1 MTTASDNSGL
11 VTTAR
16 SKAATIEDVARA
28 AGVALSTASG
38 AFSGKKRMSSQT
50 RENILGVAHALNYQP
65 NPHAQRLSRQRS
77 HNLVGLFTPYLDLSN
92 ATRKVKIIQR
102 LLTEQGYEAPIYAAG
117 DNSGLVPVD
126 QRAQLRAFCR
136 QRSEALVCFM
146 GDMEQETHDEL
157 RRYQDDGGI
166 LVCFDHA
173 IPDISCDQVVF
184 DREDNAHQAAVFLIN
199 QGHQH
204 IGFYYQIAGN
214 AAGSE
219 RRAGFERALREAN
232 VAVRDEWLFPATP
245 DEAFHEAEGIRIAQE
260 FLQLTERPT
269 AICGFPDLVAA
280 VFVAQLRRSGLRIPE
295 DVSVMAN
302 DDTPMTR
309 YGAIPLTTTTHPIE
323 EIARAAADLAASRL
337 SGAFV
342 GAPRRVTVRGMLIE
356 RESTSAPTPA
366 TEKKLQ

>member
-1 MTTASDNSGL
+1 MTTAEEESGID
-11 VTTAR
+11 TRIR

-38 AFSGKKRMSSQT
+38 AFSGKKRMSAQT
-50 RENILGVAHALNYQP
+50 RENILGVAHALNYEP

-117 DNSGLVPVD
+117 DNSGSVPVD

-136 QRSEALVCFM
+136 QRPEALVCFT
-146 GDMEQETHDEL
+146 GDMEQETYDEL

-173 IPDISCDQVVF
+173 LPDIACDQVVF
-184 DREDNAHQAAVFLIN
+184 DREDNAHQAAEFLIR
-199 QGHQH
+199 QGHRR
-204 IGFYYQIAGN
+204 IGFYYQHSGN
-214 AAGSE
+214 AAGNE
-219 RRAGFERALREAN
+219 RRSGFERALREAGIT
-232 VAVRDEWLFPATP
+232 VRNEWLFAATP
-245 DEAFHEAEGIRIAQE
+245 DEARHEAEGIRLAQD
-260 FLQLTERPT
+260 FLGLADRPT

-280 VFVAQLRRSGLRIPE
+280 VFVAQIRRSGWRVPE

-309 YGAIPLTTTTHPIE
+309 YGAVALTTTTHPIE
-323 EIARAAADLAASRL
+323 AIARAAADLAASRL
-337 SGAFV
+337 SAAV
-342 GAPRRVTVRGMLIE
+342 QGAPRRVTVRGTLIE
-356 RESTSAPTPA
+356 RDSTCPPRAEA
-366 TEKKLQ
+366 AEKII

>member
-1 MTTASDNSGL
+1 MTTTNENDL
-11 VTTAR
+11 ITKAR
-16 SKAATIEDVARA
+16 TKAATIEDVARA

-117 DNSGLVPVD
+117 DNSGSVPVD
-126 QRAQLRAFCR
+126 QRTQLRAFCR

-146 GDMEQETHDEL
+146 GDMEPETHDEL
-157 RRYQDDGGI
+157 RRYQDDGGVV
-166 LVCFDHA
+166 VCFDHSV
-173 IPDISCDQVVF
+173 PDIACDQVVF
-184 DREDNAHQAAVFLIN
+184 DREDNAHQAAVFLLH
-199 QGHQH
+199 QGHTR
-204 IGFYYQIAGN
+204 IGFYYQVAGN

-219 RRAGFERALREAN
+219 RRAGFERALREAGI
-232 VAVRDEWLFPATP
+232 AVRDEWLFAATP
-245 DEAFHEAEGIRIAQE
+245 DEAFHEAEGVRLAHE
-260 FLQLTERPT
+260 FLQMTERPT

-280 VFVAQLRRSGLRIPE
+280 VFVAQLRRNGLRIPE

-323 EIARAAADLAASRL
+323 VIAQAVADLTASRL

-342 GAPRRVTVRGMLIE
+342 GGPRQVTVRGTLIE
-356 RESTSAPTPA
+356 RDSTCPPRAA
-366 TEKKLQ
+366 MTEQNK